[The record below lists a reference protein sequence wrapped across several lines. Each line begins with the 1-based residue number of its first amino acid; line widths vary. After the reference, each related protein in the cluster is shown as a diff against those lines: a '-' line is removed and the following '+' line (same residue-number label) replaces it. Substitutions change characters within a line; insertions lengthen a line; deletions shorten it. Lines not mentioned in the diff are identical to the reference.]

1 MNRLGISNESYF
13 TNFVYRGPKMLE
25 KQGKW
30 LTGSPVAEQF
40 KKHKNILKLKVIKNL
55 TLILTAVF
63 CLAAKVTFASSQ
75 AYS

>member
-55 TLILTAVF
+55 SYNTCGTHTLSDTN
-63 CLAAKVTFASSQ
+63 
-75 AYS
+75 YSGEQLF